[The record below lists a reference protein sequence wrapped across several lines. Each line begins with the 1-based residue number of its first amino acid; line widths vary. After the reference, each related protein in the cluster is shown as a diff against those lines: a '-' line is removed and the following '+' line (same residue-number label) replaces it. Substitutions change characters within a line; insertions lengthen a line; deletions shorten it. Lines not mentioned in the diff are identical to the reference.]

1 MKTNNVDVGK
11 DALNLFVVAPAR
23 FKHEEDSCS
32 TLFTMPCYVV
42 LDDAIDC
49 ARETNRASEF
59 SYTVYRLEPVYTA
72 SKY

>member
-23 FKHEEDSCS
+23 FTHEDDGCT
-32 TLFTMPCYVV
+32 TLKNNACYVV
-42 LDDAIDC
+42 LDDAIDF
-49 ARETNRASEF
+49 ARETNKAAEH
-59 SYTVYRLEPVYTA
+59 SYTVYRLEPIYTA